1 MIGTDP
7 FTEAAEAALRARAA
21 AHHQARSPLR
31 NRLFR
36 SFSQQW
42 RGRPSSLA
50 RVESEGAVAVGDGSG
65 SHRKD
70 AIAMILPGLLNSAA
84 ARNAGKEVRFLLGL
98 GEEDEV
104 RE

>member
-1 MIGTDP
+1 
-7 FTEAAEAALRARAA
+7 
-21 AHHQARSPLR
+21 
-31 NRLFR
+31 
-36 SFSQQW
+36 
-42 RGRPSSLA
+42 
-50 RVESEGAVAVGDGSG
+50 VESEGAVAVGDGSG